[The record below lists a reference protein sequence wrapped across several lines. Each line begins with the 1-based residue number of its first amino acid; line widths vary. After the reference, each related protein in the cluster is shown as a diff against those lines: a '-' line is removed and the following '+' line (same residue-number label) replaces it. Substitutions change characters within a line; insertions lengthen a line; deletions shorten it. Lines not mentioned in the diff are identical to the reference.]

1 MFKSLLSRYIGD
13 KKFYKMVMTVAL
25 PIIIQ
30 NGITS
35 AVSMLDNIMVGQL
48 GTEQMSGVAIVNRL
62 FWVFFICLF
71 GVVSGASIFGVQYY
85 GSGDDEGVR
94 YTFRYKMIFC
104 VIMGVI
110 GIAVLWFGGGK
121 LISLFLHEGSNSGNI
136 ELAFK
141 YGMDYM
147 KIILIGIIPFAILQ
161 AYAGTLRDTGE
172 TILPMKA
179 GVTAVIVNLVLNYIL
194 IFGKLGAPVLGANGA
209 AIATVISRYVECGI
223 VVIWTHVHKEKNKF
237 ICGAFKSLKIPA
249 KLFKDITVKSLP
261 LFANETLWAGG
272 QALITQCYSIRGLA
286 VVAALNISATIADL
300 FNVVFIAIGSAVAII
315 IGQLLGAGKMEEAKD
330 TDRKLLFLSVVS
342 SMVIGAVLAVLSPLF
357 PKLYNTTDE
366 VRNLAVLFI
375 IAAAVYMPLA
385 SFSHASYF
393 TIRAGGKTLI
403 TFLFDSVFVWVVSV
417 PVAFVLSRYTGI
429 NIIAV
434 YFMCQSLEII
444 KCIIGFILI
453 KKGIWLNN
461 VIKQ

>member
-1 MFKSLLSRYIGD
+1 MIKSLLSRFIGD
-13 KKFYKMVMTVAL
+13 KKFYRMVMTVAL

-35 AVSMLDNIMVGQL
+35 LVSMLDNVMVGQL
-48 GTEQMSGVAIVNRL
+48 GTEQMSGVAIANRL
-62 FWVFFICLF
+62 FWVLFICLF

-85 GSGDDEGVR
+85 GSGDHEGVR
-94 YTFRYKMIFC
+94 YTFRYKIIAC

-110 GIAVLWFGGGK
+110 GILVFLFAGEP
-121 LISLFLHEGSNSGNI
+121 LISLFLHEGSDSGDI

-141 YGMDYM
+141 YGIDYIR
-147 KIILIGIIPFAILQ
+147 IIVIGILPFSILQ

-179 GVTAVIVNLVLNYIL
+179 GVTAVIVNLALNYIL
-194 IFGKLGAPVLGANGA
+194 IFGKFGAPALGVSGA
-209 AIATVISRYVECGI
+209 AIATVVSRYVECGI

-237 ICGAFKSLKIPA
+237 ICGAYKSLRIPG
-249 KLFKDITVKSLP
+249 KLFKDITIKGLP

-286 VVAALNISATIADL
+286 VVAAVNISSTIADL

-342 SMVIGAVLAVLSPLF
+342 SIAIGTVLAVLSAWF
-357 PKLYNTTDE
+357 PKIYNTTEE
-366 VRNLAVLFI
+366 VRGLAMFFI
-375 IAAAVYMPLA
+375 LAAAVYMPLA

-461 VIKQ
+461 VIKK

>member
-25 PIIIQ
+25 PIIVQ

-35 AVSMLDNIMVGQL
+35 MVSMLDNIMVGQL
-48 GTEQMSGVAIVNRL
+48 GTEQMSGVAIVNKL

-71 GVVSGASIFGVQYY
+71 GIVSGASIFGVQYY
-85 GSGDDEGVR
+85 GSGDNEGVR
-94 YTFRYKMIFC
+94 YTFRYKIIAC
-104 VIMGVI
+104 VLMGVI
-110 GIAVLWFGGGK
+110 GIAVLWFAGDY
-121 LISLFLHEGSNSGNI
+121 LISLFLHEGSDSGDI
-136 ELAFK
+136 ELALK
-141 YGMDYM
+141 YGVDYM
-147 KIILIGIIPFAILQ
+147 KIILISIMPFAILQ

-194 IFGKLGAPVLGANGA
+194 IFGKFGAPALGANGA

-237 ICGAFKSLKIPA
+237 ICGAYKSLKIPS
-249 KLFKDITVKSLP
+249 KLFKDITIKSLP

-272 QALITQCYSIRGLA
+272 QALISQCYSVRGLA
-286 VVAALNISATIADL
+286 VVAAINISATIADL

-315 IGQLLGAGKMEEAKD
+315 IGQLLGAGKMEEAKE
-330 TDRKLLFLSVVS
+330 TDKKLLFLSVVS
-342 SMVIGAVLAVLSPLF
+342 SMAIGAVLAVLSPLF

-366 VRNLAVLFI
+366 VRTLAVFFI

-393 TIRAGGKTLI
+393 TIRAGGKTLV
-403 TFLFDSVFVWVVSV
+403 TFLFDSVFVWVVNV

-434 YFMCQSLEII
+434 YFMCQSLELI
-444 KCIIGFILI
+444 KCVIGFILI